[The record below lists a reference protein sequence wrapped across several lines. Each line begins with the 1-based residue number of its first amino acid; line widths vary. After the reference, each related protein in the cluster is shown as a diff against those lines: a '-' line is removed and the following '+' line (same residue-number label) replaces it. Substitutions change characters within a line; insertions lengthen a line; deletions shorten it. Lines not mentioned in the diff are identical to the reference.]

1 MKTIE
6 QLRHIYA
13 ERIVDDMDTS
23 TLMDIVFEHLME
35 NLEKYSDDELKTE
48 IEENY
53 PDILIIEEE

>member
-1 MKTIE
+1 MKTLE

-13 ERIVDDMDTS
+13 ERIVDAMDTD

-35 NLEKYSDDELKTE
+35 NLMKYSEAELKTE

-53 PDILIIEEE
+53 PDILNEELE

>member
-13 ERIVDDMDTS
+13 ERIVDDMDTN
-23 TLMDIVFEHLME
+23 TLMDIVFEYLME
-35 NLEKYSDDELKTE
+35 NLEKYSEEELKTK

-53 PDILIIEEE
+53 PDILED